1 MAAKAATA
9 EKVEFT
15 YEGTNRGGT
24 KVKGEIFA
32 LSDTLAKSE
41 LRKQGINPLKVKK
54 KPKPLFGGAAKIQAA
69 DIAIFAR
76 QMATMMQAGVPL
88 VQSFEIIG
96 QGSEK
101 QSVQKLI
108 LGIKNEVEGG
118 VSLAE
123 ALAKEPLYFD
133 PLFIN
138 LVNAGEQSGAL
149 ETMLDKL
156 ATYKEKTEALK
167 AKVKKALFY
176 PVAVIVVAILVTA
189 IIMIFVIPQFQELFS
204 GFGADLPA
212 PTQVVIG
219 MSTFMQSWWWALLL
233 GVAAVGSLANA
244 AWKRSSKFRE
254 VVDRTLLKLP
264 VIGVILHKA
273 ALARFARTTSTMFAA
288 GVPLVEALESVAG
301 ATGSVVYGTAVLKMR
316 EDVATGQSLQ
326 LSMRQQ
332 TLFPH
337 MVIQMVSIGEESGAL
352 DSMLSKVADFYEE
365 EVDNAVDALS
375 SLLEPLI
382 MVVLGV
388 MIGGMVVALYLPIFQ
403 LGNVISGNH

>member
-9 EKVEFT
+9 EKIEFL
-15 YEGTNRGGT
+15 YEGTNRGGA
-24 KVKGEIFA
+24 KVKGEIYA
-32 LSDTLAKSE
+32 LNDALAKNE

-54 KPKPLFGGAAKIQAA
+54 KPKPLFGGAAKIEPA

-76 QMATMMQAGVPL
+76 QIATMMQAGVPL

-108 LGIKNEVEGG
+108 LGIKTEVEGG

-176 PVAVIVVAILVTA
+176 PIAVLIVAFVVTA
-189 IIMIFVIPQFQELFS
+189 ILLVFVVPQFKDLFTS
-204 GFGADLPA
+204 FGADLPA
-212 PTQVVIG
+212 LTQMVINL
-219 MSTFMQSWWWALLL
+219 SEFMQKWWYVIAGGIAGSVWGFLRVKKTSPKLQESWDRLALKAPVV
-233 GVAAVGSLANA
+233 GDIATKAAIARFS
-244 AWKRSSKFRE
+244 
-254 VVDRTLLKLP
+254 RTLE
-264 VIGVILHKA
+264 
-273 ALARFARTTSTMFAA
+273 TMSSA
-288 GVPLVEALESVAG
+288 GVPLVEAMDSVAG
-301 ATGSVVYGTAVLKMR
+301 ATGNIIYYKASLRIKDEVSQGT
-316 EDVATGQSLQ
+316 QLQ
-326 LSMRQQ
+326 TSMRN
-332 TLFPH
+332 TGLFPN

-352 DSMLSKVADFYEE
+352 DAMLSKVADFYET
-365 EVDNAVDALS
+365 EVDNAVDALT
-375 SLLEPLI
+375 SLLEPII
-382 MVVLGV
+382 MAVLGV
-388 MIGGMVVALYLPIFQ
+388 LIGGLIVAMYLPIFK
-403 LGNVISGNH
+403 LGSVV